1 MGDILTGAIVRAML
15 RGAVLSVELTL
26 LTYALAMTLG
36 LVAALMRRSTSRVA
50 NVLARF
56 YIELFRGTPALVQIF
71 FAYFA
76 TPQIFGWL
84 NRYVFGPVSGGS
96 VMLPPHLSPFGAA
109 VLALSLGYGAYLAEV
124 IRAGIA
130 SIHKGQVEAAASL
143 GLSGND
149 IMRYVVIPPAIRV
162 MIPPFGNY
170 FLALLKDSS
179 LASTIS
185 VVELTLSTQRAIS
198 YNFQPALMWAAAAVI
213 YLALSIVG
221 SFLFS
226 YFEGAADPLRRRRRS
241 TGRLASADS
250 EGGD

>member
-1 MGDILTGAIVRAML
+1 MGDLFTAAILRSMGRGAI
-15 RGAVLSVELTL
+15 LSVELTL
-26 LTYALAMTLG
+26 LTYTLAVLFG
-36 LVAALMRRSTSRVA
+36 LIAALMRRSDSRVA

-76 TPQIFGWL
+76 TPQIFAWF
-84 NRYVFGPVSGGS
+84 NRVLFGPLTGGS
-96 VMLPPHLSPFGAA
+96 IMLPPHLSPFAAA
-109 VLALSLGYGAYLAEV
+109 VAALSLGYGAYLAEV
-124 IRAGIA
+124 IRAGIE

-149 IMRYVVIPPAIRV
+149 IMRFVVIPPAIRV

-198 YNFQPALMWAAAAVI
+198 YNYQPAMMWAAAALI

-221 SFLFS
+221 SFLFT
-226 YFEGAADPLRRRRRS
+226 YLEKAADPLRRARRP
-241 TGRLASADS
+241 TTPLTAID